1 VFLLIVD
8 PPVTIPEGGLVL
20 FMEVLALLLGPL
32 EGFLVYVII
41 LVDEIDYWCLEGFR
55 YFLLT
60 EMNVPELSNKAR
72 SGGD

>member
-1 VFLLIVD
+1 M
-8 PPVTIPEGGLVL
+8 TIPEGGLVL

-41 LVDEIDYWCLEGFR
+41 LVDEIDYWCLVGFR